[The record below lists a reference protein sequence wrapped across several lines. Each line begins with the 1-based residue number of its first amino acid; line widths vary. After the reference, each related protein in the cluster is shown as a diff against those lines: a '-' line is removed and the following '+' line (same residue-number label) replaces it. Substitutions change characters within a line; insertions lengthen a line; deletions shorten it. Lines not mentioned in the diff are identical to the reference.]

1 MFWSNSCYP
10 LILGYAGAPPYQQE
24 VGIGGISPYPQQPPP
39 PAHVQQGVGGTYPQQ
54 PPPSLSNQPP
64 PAYPATEYP
73 IGYPTGG
80 PGYPLTPYPPS
91 GPQPYP
97 DPKY

>member
-1 MFWSNSCYP
+1 MHNYSP
-10 LILGYAGAPPYQQE
+10 GYAGAPPYDE
-24 VGIGGISPYPQQPPP
+24 VWVGGISPYPEQPPPPPHTQGGTIGGISPYPQQPPP
-39 PAHVQQGVGGTYPQQ
+39 
-54 PPPSLSNQPP
+54 SWSNEP

-73 IGYPTGG
+73 MGD

-97 DPKY
+97 DPTY